1 MSPRPNNK
9 RRRSAARS
17 RTTKRRVNAL
27 ISEAIV
33 DAYTESE
40 QRTAFYTLLDEHL
53 DTPFVTKILGIEVN
67 VERIDMTDE
76 EQIVAICRR
85 GRSRQAVPILE
96 LPLPEPAPRGAEW
109 IEAYRQ
115 WARRAGSGN
124 S

>member
-1 MSPRPNNK
+1 MSSRPNNK
-9 RRRSAARS
+9 RRRSAARN

-27 ISEAIV
+27 VAEAIV

-40 QRTAFYTLLDEHL
+40 QRTAFYTLLDERL
-53 DTPFVTKILGIEVN
+53 DTPFVTKILGTEVS
-67 VERIDMTDE
+67 VERIDMTEE

-109 IEAYRQ
+109 IEAYRH
-115 WARRAGSGN
+115 WARGSG
-124 S
+124 SGSS